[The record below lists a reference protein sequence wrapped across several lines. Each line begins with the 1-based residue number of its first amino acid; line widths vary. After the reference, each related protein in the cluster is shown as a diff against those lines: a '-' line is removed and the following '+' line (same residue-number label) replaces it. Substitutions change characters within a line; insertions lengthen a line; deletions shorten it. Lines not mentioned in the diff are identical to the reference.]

1 MKIIWSE
8 LALDNL
14 SDIAIYVSDYF
25 GKSVSEKS
33 IRKIVEMVES
43 LRDNPGKGVQD
54 VSLSTKDYTIRH
66 ITKNPNV
73 VYYLQEKD
81 AVVVMTIIHMK
92 RSPGYV
98 NRVLKDYV
106 ARFIAKNNLH

>member
-33 IRKIVEMVES
+33 IRKIVE
-43 LRDNPGKGVQD
+43 R
-54 VSLSTKDYTIRH
+54 LS
-66 ITKNPNV
+66 P
-73 VYYLQEKD
+73 
-81 AVVVMTIIHMK
+81 
-92 RSPGYV
+92 
-98 NRVLKDYV
+98 
-106 ARFIAKNNLH
+106 